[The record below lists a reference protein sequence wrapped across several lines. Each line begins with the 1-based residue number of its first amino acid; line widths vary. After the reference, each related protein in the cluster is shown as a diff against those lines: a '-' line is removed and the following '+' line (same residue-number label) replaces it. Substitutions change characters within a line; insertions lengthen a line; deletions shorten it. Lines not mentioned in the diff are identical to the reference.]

1 MTDDIFLEF
10 DLTSKSDWIAQA
22 TRDIKGKDF
31 RQTLSS
37 RLWDT
42 IEQVPFYTL
51 EDRPQESSQSRFH
64 PKSELP
70 GLSPRIWSNMVS
82 VVSGDSNKEVLKSLE
97 NGAEGLVLHLYG
109 FENLDEI
116 LKGVLTQYIPILIK
130 PLGNPVQA
138 LARFL
143 EWADATGANPEELSG
158 GMIWTPSDLC
168 FDQNESFGL
177 ALEILNELVEMTE
190 PYPNFKAFA
199 IQTSRY
205 TESGG
210 NPLDALV
217 FGLGELM
224 EILDKSGKQSQ
235 ELFQKALLEASVGEV
250 HFGEIARLKA
260 FRKAVVS
267 LAGLYQVPIKEEDVV
282 LSVQTSHWSKSILDV
297 NTNLIRQTYE
307 AMAGVL
313 GGANLLWV
321 KPLQEESATD
331 LDRRIARN
339 VSTILREESYL
350 DKVQDPAAGS
360 FYLENI
366 TAEILDFIPA
376 RLSLLE
382 EKGGFENALK
392 EGHIHASVR
401 ANREKIQNQVFE
413 NQLVKIGANQ
423 YPAPPNLQKN
433 LDLELFEEKMHEL
446 KPTRATYLVE
456 LQTLTQS

>member
-1 MTDDIFLEF
+1 MTNDIFLEF
-10 DLTSKSDWIAQA
+10 DPTSKSDWIAQA

-31 RQTLSS
+31 HLTLSS

-42 IEQVPFYTL
+42 IEQAPFYTL
-51 EDRPQESSQSRFH
+51 EDRPLESSQSRFH

-82 VVSGDSNKEVLKSLE
+82 VVSGDSNEEVLKSLE

-116 LKGVLTQYIPILIK
+116 LKGVLPQYIPILIK
-130 PLGNPVQA
+130 PMGNPVQA
-138 LARFL
+138 LSRFF

-158 GMIWTPSDLC
+158 AMLWTSSDLS

-177 ALEILNELVEMTE
+177 AIEILNELVEMTE

-217 FGLGELM
+217 FGLGELI
-224 EILDKSGKQSQ
+224 EILDKSGRQPE
-235 ELFQKALLEASVGEV
+235 ELFQKVLLEASVGEV

-267 LAGLYQVPIKEEDVV
+267 LAELYQVPLNEEDIV
-282 LSVQTSHWSKSILDV
+282 LLARASHWSKSILDV

-313 GGANLLWV
+313 GGANLLWT
-321 KPLQEESATD
+321 KPLQEENASD

-360 FYLENI
+360 FYLENV
-366 TAEILDFIPA
+366 TNEILDFIPTQ
-376 RLSLLE
+376 LSVLE
-382 EKGGFENALK
+382 EKGGFNKCLST
-392 EGHIHASVR
+392 GYIHAAVR
-401 ANREKIQNQVFE
+401 ANREKIQNQVLE
-413 NQLVKIGANQ
+413 NQLVKIGANK
-423 YPAPPNLQKN
+423 YPAPSSLQKN

-456 LQTLTQS
+456 LQTLAQL

>member
-1 MTDDIFLEF
+1 MTN
-10 DLTSKSDWIAQA
+10 DLFSDFEPTSKSDWIVQA
-22 TRDIKGKDF
+22 TRDLKGKDF
-31 RQTLSS
+31 YQTLSS
-37 RLWDT
+37 RLWGT
-42 IEQVPFYTL
+42 IEQAPFYTI
-51 EDRPQESSQSRFH
+51 EDRSLAATQHRFH
-64 PKSELP
+64 AQSELP
-70 GLSPRIWSNMVS
+70 GLPPRIWANMVS
-82 VVSGDSNKEVLKSLE
+82 VVSGDSNESILKSLE

-109 FENLDEI
+109 VENLDEL
-116 LKGVLTQYIPILIK
+116 LKGVFPQYIPILIK
-130 PLGNPVQA
+130 PVGNPVQA
-138 LARFL
+138 LSRFF
-143 EWADATGANPEELSG
+143 EWADATGANPDQLSG
-158 GMIWTPSDLC
+158 GMLWTPSDLC
-168 FDQNESFGL
+168 YDQNESFGL

-282 LSVQTSHWSKSILDV
+282 LSVQTSQWSKSILDV

-321 KPLQEESATD
+321 KPFRKKVPQIWIGELLGMSPRSSERKVIWIKSKIPLPD
-331 LDRRIARN
+331 LLPRKYHRRD
-339 VSTILREESYL
+339 S
-350 DKVQDPAAGS
+350 G
-360 FYLENI
+360 FYSCPII
-366 TAEILDFIPA
+366 TFG
-376 RLSLLE
+376 R
-382 EKGGFENALK
+382 KGRF
-392 EGHIHASVR
+392 
-401 ANREKIQNQVFE
+401 
-413 NQLVKIGANQ
+413 
-423 YPAPPNLQKN
+423 
-433 LDLELFEEKMHEL
+433 
-446 KPTRATYLVE
+446 
-456 LQTLTQS
+456 

>member
-1 MTDDIFLEF
+1 MTRNLFQEF
-10 DLTSKSDWIAQA
+10 EPSSKSEWMVQA
-22 TRDIKGKDF
+22 TRDIKGKDV
-31 RQTLSS
+31 QAVLSS
-37 RLWDT
+37 KLWDSLH
-42 IEQVPFYTL
+42 QAPFYAF
-51 EDRPQESSQSRFH
+51 EDLPSEISQSRFH
-64 PKSELP
+64 SFPDLP
-70 GLSPRIWSNMVS
+70 GLPPRIWNNLVS
-82 VVSGDSNKEVLKSLE
+82 VIPGDSNPEILKFLE
-97 NGAEGLVLHLYG
+97 NGAEGLVLPLYG
-109 FENLDEI
+109 AENLEEV
-116 LKGVLTQYIPILIK
+116 LHGVLPHYIPMLIK

-138 LARFL
+138 LARFF
-143 EWADATGANPEELSG
+143 EWADATGANPDQLSG
-158 GMIWTPSDLC
+158 GMLWTPSDLY
-168 FDQNESFGL
+168 FDRNESFGL

-224 EILDKSGKQSQ
+224 EILDKSGRQPE
-235 ELFQKALLEASVGEV
+235 ELFQKVLLEASVGEV

-260 FRKAVVS
+260 FRKAIVS
-267 LAGLYQVPIKEEDVV
+267 LAGLYQVPMKEEEVV
-282 LSVQTSHWSKSILDV
+282 LSVQTSQWSKSILDV

-321 KPLQEESATD
+321 KPLQEESAMD

-360 FYLENI
+360 FYLESI

-376 RLSLLE
+376 QLSVLE
-382 EKGGFENALK
+382 KKGGFENALNQ
-392 EGHIHASVR
+392 GHVHASVR

-423 YPAPPNLQKN
+423 YPAPPKLQKN
-433 LDLELFEEKMHEL
+433 LGLELFEEKMHEL
-446 KPTRATYLVE
+446 KPTRATYLIE

>member
-1 MTDDIFLEF
+1 MTN
-10 DLTSKSDWIAQA
+10 DLFSDFEPTSKSDWIVQA
-22 TRDIKGKDF
+22 TRDLKGKDF
-31 RQTLSS
+31 YQTLSS
-37 RLWDT
+37 RLWGT
-42 IEQVPFYTL
+42 IEQAPFYTI
-51 EDRPQESSQSRFH
+51 EDRSLAATQHRFH
-64 PKSELP
+64 AQSELP
-70 GLSPRIWSNMVS
+70 GLPPRLWANMVS
-82 VVSGDSNKEVLKSLE
+82 VVSGDSNESILKSLE

-109 FENLDEI
+109 VENLDEL
-116 LKGVLTQYIPILIK
+116 LKGVFPQYIPILIK
-130 PLGNPVQA
+130 PVGNPVQA
-138 LARFL
+138 LSRFF
-143 EWADATGANPEELSG
+143 EWADATGANPDQLSG
-158 GMIWTPSDLC
+158 GMLWTPSDLC
-168 FDQNESFGL
+168 YDQNESFGL

-376 RLSLLE
+376 QLSLLE

-392 EGHIHASVR
+392 EGHIHAAVR
-401 ANREKIQNQVFE
+401 ASREKIQNQVQE
-413 NQLVKIGANQ
+413 NQLAKIGANK
-423 YPAPPNLQKN
+423 YPASEKLQKN
-433 LDLELFEEKMHEL
+433 LDLELFQEKMHEL
-446 KPTRATYLVE
+446 KATRATYLVE
-456 LQTLTQS
+456 LQTLTQP

>member
-1 MTDDIFLEF
+1 MTNDIFLEF
-10 DLTSKSDWIAQA
+10 DPTSKSDWIAQA

-31 RQTLSS
+31 HLTLSS

-82 VVSGDSNKEVLKSLE
+82 VVSGDSNEEVLKSLE
-97 NGAEGLVLHLYG
+97 NGAEGLVLHLNG

-116 LKGVLTQYIPILIK
+116 LKGVLPQYIPILIK
-130 PLGNPVQA
+130 PMGNPVQA
-138 LARFL
+138 LSRFF

-158 GMIWTPSDLC
+158 AMLWTPSDLS

-177 ALEILNELVEMTE
+177 AIEILNELVEMTE
-190 PYPNFKAFA
+190 PYPKFKAFA

-217 FGLGELM
+217 FGLGELI
-224 EILDKSGKQSQ
+224 EILDKSGRQPE
-235 ELFQKALLEASVGEV
+235 ELFQKVLLEASVGEV

-267 LAGLYQVPIKEEDVV
+267 LAGLYQVPLNEEDIV
-282 LSVQTSHWSKSILDV
+282 LLARVSHWSKSILDV

-307 AMAGVL
+307 AMSGVL
-313 GGANLLWV
+313 GGANLLWT
-321 KPLQEESATD
+321 KPLQEENTTD

-360 FYLENI
+360 FYLEKI

-376 RLSLLE
+376 QLAFLE
-382 EKGGFENALK
+382 EKGGFKNSLN
-392 EGHIHASVR
+392 EGYIHTAVR
-401 ANREKIQNQVFE
+401 ANREKMQNQALE
-413 NQLVKIGANQ
+413 NQLVKIGANK
-423 YPAPPNLQKN
+423 YPAPAK
-433 LDLELFEEKMHEL
+433 LEKSLEWEPFEEKMHEL

-456 LQTLTQS
+456 LQTLAQP

>member
-1 MTDDIFLEF
+1 MTN
-10 DLTSKSDWIAQA
+10 DLFSDFEPTSKSDWIVQA
-22 TRDIKGKDF
+22 TRDLKGKDF
-31 RQTLSS
+31 YQTLSS
-37 RLWDT
+37 RLWGT
-42 IEQVPFYTL
+42 IEQAPFYTI
-51 EDRPQESSQSRFH
+51 EDRSLAPTQHRFH
-64 PKSELP
+64 AQSELP
-70 GLSPRIWSNMVS
+70 GLPPRLWANMVS
-82 VVSGDSNKEVLKSLE
+82 VVSGDSNESILKSLE

-109 FENLDEI
+109 VENLDEL
-116 LKGVLTQYIPILIK
+116 LKGVFPQYIPILIK
-130 PLGNPVQA
+130 PVGNPVQA
-138 LARFL
+138 LSRFF
-143 EWADATGANPEELSG
+143 EWADATGANPDQLSG
-158 GMIWTPSDLC
+158 GMLWTPSDLC
-168 FDQNESFGL
+168 YDQNESFGL

-267 LAGLYQVPIKEEDVV
+267 LAGLYQVLMKEEDVV
-282 LSVQTSHWSKSILDV
+282 LAVQTSHWSKSILDV
-297 NTNLIRQTYE
+297 NANLIRQTYE

-350 DKVQDPAAGS
+350 DKVQDP
-360 FYLENI
+360 
-366 TAEILDFIPA
+366 
-376 RLSLLE
+376 
-382 EKGGFENALK
+382 
-392 EGHIHASVR
+392 
-401 ANREKIQNQVFE
+401 
-413 NQLVKIGANQ
+413 
-423 YPAPPNLQKN
+423 
-433 LDLELFEEKMHEL
+433 
-446 KPTRATYLVE
+446 
-456 LQTLTQS
+456 